1 MTRITEGTSTGPGID
16 GEVDTDVVIIGAGIS
31 GIGAAYRI
39 TESNPG
45 IRYVIL
51 ERREQI
57 GGTWD
62 LFRYPGVRSDSSVFT
77 LAFPWEP
84 WTRREGVADG
94 NHIHDYLVDTAQKH
108 GISTHIQLHTE
119 VISADW
125 NSATDTWSVNT
136 RDVRTGTTKT
146 VRTRFV
152 FFGSGYYNYD
162 EGYTPEFPGITSFQ
176 GAVVHPQF
184 WPADLDYTDRKVVV
198 IGSGA
203 TAISLVPALAKKA
216 SRVTMLQRSPTYLF
230 PGSRINPLMDAIRK
244 WLPLKISHRIVRF
257 LAAAL
262 EAVVW
267 VFARTTPDLARSFL
281 RSQNAKQLPAGYP
294 VDIHFKPRYNPWDQR
309 LCLVTDGDLFSAIS
323 DGRAEVVTDHIDHVD
338 QTGIVLKSGGHLDA
352 DIIVTA
358 TGLKLRAL
366 GGVRLSLD
374 GVDIT
379 PQDRFVYKAH
389 MLEDVP
395 NMVWCIGY
403 TNASWTLR
411 ADITARAT
419 AKLIAHM
426 RSRGYTYAYPHRSTE
441 PMAEKPTWDIRASY
455 VLRDLHALPKS
466 GTRRPWNV
474 RQNYFADAIDYNF
487 VDKIDEQMV
496 FGRTMAEAR
505 LAG

>member
-1 MTRITEGTSTGPGID
+1 MTSITHEDTPPSDEDIT
-16 GEVDTDVVIIGAGIS
+16 TDVVIIGAGIS

-39 TESNPG
+39 RESNPG

-51 ERREQI
+51 ERRAQL

-77 LAFPWEP
+77 LSFPWEP

-94 NHIHDYLVDTAQKH
+94 GHIRDYLVDTAQKH
-108 GISTHIQLHTE
+108 GIAAHIKLHTE
-119 VISADW
+119 VLSADW
-125 NSATDTWSVNT
+125 SSATDSWAVHTK
-136 RDVRTGTTKT
+136 DIITGTT
-146 VRTRFV
+146 RTIRSRFV

-162 EGYTPEFPGITSFQ
+162 DGYTPDFPGIADFD
-176 GAVVHPQF
+176 GPVVHPQF
-184 WPADLDYTDRKVVV
+184 WPSGLDYANRTMVV

-203 TAISLVPALAKKA
+203 TAISLVPALAESA
-216 SRVTMLQRSPTYLF
+216 AHVTMLQRSPTYLF
-230 PGSRINPLMDAIRK
+230 PGSRVNPLMDFIRK
-244 WLPLKISHRIVRF
+244 WLPLRLSHRIVRF

-267 VFARTTPDLARSFL
+267 VFARKTPNLARAFI

-309 LCLVTDGDLFSAIS
+309 LCLVADGDLFNAIS
-323 DGRAEVVTDHIDHVD
+323 DGRAEVITDHIDHFD
-338 QTGIVLKSGGHLDA
+338 KTGISLKSGKHIDA
-352 DIIVTA
+352 DIVVTA
-358 TGLKLRAL
+358 TGLQLQAL
-366 GGVRLSLD
+366 GGVRISLD
-374 GVDIT
+374 GVEIT

-395 NMVWCIGY
+395 NLVWCVGY

-426 RSRGYTYAYPHRSTE
+426 RSRGYTHAYPHLGAE
-441 PMAEKPTWDIRASY
+441 PMNEKSTWDIQAGY
-455 VLRDLHALPKS
+455 VLRNRHVLPKS
-466 GTRRPWNV
+466 GTERPWNV
-474 RQNYFADAIDYNF
+474 RQNYFADAVDYNF

-496 FGRTMAEAR
+496 FGRTMADAR